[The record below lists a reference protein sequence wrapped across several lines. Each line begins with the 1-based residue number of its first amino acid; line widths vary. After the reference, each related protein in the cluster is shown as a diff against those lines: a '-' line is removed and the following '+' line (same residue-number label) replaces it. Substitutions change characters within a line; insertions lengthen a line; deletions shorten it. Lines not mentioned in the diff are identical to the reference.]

1 MTDDLMNFIAP
12 VVEHS
17 IIKVIGVGGGGG
29 NAVNH
34 MFKQGIKDVDFIIL
48 NTDSQALEKSEVPV
62 KIQLGK
68 SLTEGLGAGNKPERG
83 REAAIESID
92 EIKEVLAQGTKMA
105 FITVGM
111 GGGTGTGAAPIVA
124 EAAKE
129 LGILTVG
136 IVTIPFKFEGKR
148 RIYQAIEGINNLKK
162 QVDSLLVINNEKLRN
177 IYGNLELSNAF
188 AHADDILTVAA
199 KGIAEIIT
207 IHGHMNVDFADV
219 NTVMSNSGV
228 ALMGKGK
235 SEGDNRAIEA
245 IKTALESPLLSN
257 NNIRGA
263 KNILLNVT
271 SNKEEITM
279 DEIGTISDYIQ
290 EVSGNNAD
298 VILGTGTDEN
308 LENEI
313 AVTIIATGFSENS
326 IPELVAHKGENGEEE
341 SNTQETQ
348 NTIKLDLDEET
359 NKAKKEENP
368 TDSIIENIYD
378 RAEDMDISL
387 KSEKDLEID
396 NVNIPSDIQDLTG
409 KEHGKTIDD
418 LHDIP
423 AYLRKKDEE

>member
-12 VVEHS
+12 VVENS

-48 NTDSQALEKSEVPV
+48 NTDSQALEKSDVPV

-83 REAAIESID
+83 REAAIESIE
-92 EIKEVLAQGTKMA
+92 EIKEILAQGTKMA

-111 GGGTGTGAAPIVA
+111 GGGTGTGAAPIIA

-219 NTVMSNSGV
+219 NTVMSDSGV

-235 SEGDNRAIEA
+235 ADGENRALEA
-245 IKTALESPLLSN
+245 IKIALESPLLSN

-263 KNILLNVT
+263 KNILLNIT

-290 EVSGNNAD
+290 DVSGNEAD

-326 IPELVAHKGENGEEE
+326 IPELIAHKGEENEEKTKE
-341 SNTQETQ
+341 IQ
-348 NTIKLDLDEET
+348 NTIHLDLEENGT
-359 NKAKKEENP
+359 DSEKEKNP

-378 RAEDMDISL
+378 RADDIEISL
-387 KSEKDLEID
+387 NDEENLNINKTNISSDIKDLTE
-396 NVNIPSDIQDLTG
+396 
-409 KEHGKTIDD
+409 KKHAKTIDD

-423 AYLRKKDEE
+423 AYLRKKDEK

>member
-12 VVEHS
+12 VVENS

-48 NTDSQALEKSEVPV
+48 NTDSQALEKSDVPV

-83 REAAIESID
+83 REAAIESIE
-92 EIKEVLAQGTKMA
+92 EIKEILAQGTKMA

-111 GGGTGTGAAPIVA
+111 GGGTGTGAAPIIA

-219 NTVMSNSGV
+219 NTVMSDSGV

-235 SEGDNRAIEA
+235 ADGENRALEA
-245 IKTALESPLLSN
+245 IKIALESPLLSN

-263 KNILLNVT
+263 KNILLNIT
-271 SNKEEITM
+271 SNKDEITM

-290 EVSGNNAD
+290 DVSGNEAD

-326 IPELVAHKGENGEEE
+326 IPELIAHKGEENEEKTKE
-341 SNTQETQ
+341 IQ
-348 NTIKLDLDEET
+348 NTIHLDLEENGT
-359 NKAKKEENP
+359 DSEKEKNP

-378 RAEDMDISL
+378 RADDIEISL
-387 KSEKDLEID
+387 NDEENLNINKTNISSDIKDLTE
-396 NVNIPSDIQDLTG
+396 
-409 KEHGKTIDD
+409 KKHAKTIDD

-423 AYLRKKDEE
+423 AYLRKKDEK

>member
-1 MTDDLMNFIAP
+1 MNEKEKLEKLEYYKILD
-12 VVEHS
+12 S
-17 IIKVIGVGGGGG
+17 I
-29 NAVNH
+29 
-34 MFKQGIKDVDFIIL
+34 
-48 NTDSQALEKSEVPV
+48 SQFTKSEV
-62 KIQLGK
+62 
-68 SLTEGLGAGNKPERG
+68 
-83 REAAIESID
+83 
-92 EIKEVLAQGTKMA
+92 
-105 FITVGM
+105 
-111 GGGTGTGAAPIVA
+111 
-124 EAAKE
+124 AKE

-235 SEGDNRAIEA
+235 AEGEDRALEA
-245 IKTALESPLLSN
+245 IKIALESPLLSN
-257 NNIRGA
+257 NNIKGA
-263 KNILLNVT
+263 KNILLNIT

-279 DEIGTISDYIQ
+279 DEIGIISDYIQ
-290 EVSGNNAD
+290 DVSGNNAD

-326 IPELVAHKGENGEEE
+326 IPELVAHKGEEDKKTQD
-341 SNTQETQ
+341 NTSETS
-348 NTIKLDLDEET
+348 TIIEIDL
-359 NKAKKEENP
+359 ENP
-368 TDSIIENIYD
+368 EGNKDEKKTVDNVINNIYSESKD
-378 RAEDMDISL
+378 VEISL
-387 KSEKDLEID
+387 KDEKDLHIED
-396 NVNIPSDIQDLTG
+396 ANTSSNIKDLTG
-409 KEHGKTIDD
+409 SEHSKTIDD
-418 LHDIP
+418 LHEIP
-423 AYLRKKDEE
+423 AYLRKKDKK

>member
-12 VVEHS
+12 VVENS
-17 IIKVIGVGGGGG
+17 IIKLIGVGGGGG

-48 NTDSQALEKSEVPV
+48 NTDSQALEKSDVPV

-83 REAAIESID
+83 REAAIESIE
-92 EIKEVLAQGTKMA
+92 EIKEILAQGTKMA

-111 GGGTGTGAAPIVA
+111 GGGTGTGAAPIIA

-219 NTVMSNSGV
+219 NTVMSDSGV

-235 SEGDNRAIEA
+235 ADGENRALEA
-245 IKTALESPLLSN
+245 IKIALESPLLSN

-263 KNILLNVT
+263 KNILLNIT
-271 SNKEEITM
+271 SNKDEITM

-290 EVSGNNAD
+290 DVSGNEAD

-326 IPELVAHKGENGEEE
+326 IPELIAHKGEENEEKTKE
-341 SNTQETQ
+341 IQ
-348 NTIKLDLDEET
+348 NTIHLDLEENGT
-359 NKAKKEENP
+359 DSEKEKNP

-378 RAEDMDISL
+378 RADDIEISL
-387 KSEKDLEID
+387 NDEENLNINKTNKTSDIKDLTE
-396 NVNIPSDIQDLTG
+396 
-409 KEHGKTIDD
+409 KKHAKTIDD
-418 LHDIP
+418 LQDIP
-423 AYLRKKDEE
+423 AYLRKKDEK